1 MKQGRDEVLARPTTQ
16 AGIAGATR
24 GRDYAHLESVEALEE
39 AATVLARRWRLGI
52 VSLLAQG
59 SHRYNALMRALPGVT
74 PKMLTQ
80 QLRSMEEEGLVV
92 RFEHAGAAKHT
103 EYALTPTGERF
114 APIVQALSDWV
125 HEHWRRPV
133 SPSARD
139 RVVADQQRGAG
150 ALGNR
155 ARAD

>member
-1 MKQGRDEVLARPTTQ
+1 MTYGREHVSTRTTT
-16 AGIAGATR
+16 AGITGGATR

-39 AATVLARRWRLGI
+39 AAMVLARRWRLGI

-80 QLRSMEEEGLVV
+80 QLRSMEEEGLVI
-92 RFEHAGAAKHT
+92 RHEHTGAAKHT

-114 APIVQALSDWV
+114 APIVQALSEWV
-125 HEHWRRPV
+125 LEHWRRPA
-133 SPSARD
+133 PGPRD
-139 RVVADQQRGAG
+139 RPVADGRGAAG
-150 ALGNR
+150 AWPGSS
-155 ARAD
+155 RAD